1 MSEIIKVKKLSVNYG
16 RREILSN
23 ISFSINNG
31 DYIGLVGPNGAGKT
45 TLVKAI
51 LDLIPIS
58 KGSIE
63 LFGNNNNKFEN
74 WGKIGYLPQK
84 SSTINALF
92 PATVSE
98 IIMLGLMSQKKFPKR
113 IIKTDQEKVNEILR
127 KLEISDLKN
136 RMISELSGGQQQ
148 RVLLARAL
156 ISEPELLIFDEPST
170 ALDPQSRDLFFELIQ
185 KLNKEFKIAII
196 LITHDTAYVGQFANK
211 LMYIDKE
218 LIYYGNFK
226 DFCLSEKMSKYFGT
240 YEQHSICHQH
250 IHQEN

>member
-1 MSEIIKVKKLSVNYG
+1 MSEIINVKKLSVNYG
-16 RREILSN
+16 KREILSD
-23 ISFSINNG
+23 ISFSINSG

-45 TLVKAI
+45 ALVKAI
-51 LDLIPIS
+51 LDLIPIAE
-58 KGSIE
+58 GSIK
-63 LFGNNNNKFEN
+63 LFGNDSNKFEN

-84 SSTINALF
+84 SSTINTLF

-113 IIKTDQEKVNEILR
+113 IIKTDQEKVDEILK

-156 ISEPELLIFDEPST
+156 ISQPELLIFDEPST

-196 LITHDTAYVGQFANK
+196 LITHDTAYVGQYANK
-211 LMYIDKE
+211 LLYIDKK

-226 DFCLSEKMSKYFGT
+226 DFCLSEKMSTYFGT
-240 YEQHSICHQH
+240 YEQHAICHQH
-250 IHQEN
+250 THQEN